1 MSINKV
7 EVMSSSAEPVDEGGL
22 AYKIM
27 FYEGLGNLLPWNAF
41 ITASA
46 YFANRF
52 CGTQFEYDFENYF
65 SFTFTISQTIGLA
78 FSILFQDKLTL
89 NQKIIPPLI
98 CYSVIFAITTILVV
112 FDVNSQFL
120 FWLTLGSLVLCG
132 FCGAVLSGGLFGL
145 GAIFPAHHTGAL
157 MGGQGVAGLGI
168 SISSLLT
175 IWATP
180 ENANYCD
187 VLDDL
192 ISDSDC
198 QDITDYSA
206 FAYFSIAT
214 LALLSCI
221 GAFLVLI
228 KLPYTSYYLSRAAKP
243 KNDNEN
249 SLHESL
255 LKNDDNGGNDNNF
268 SRSST
273 DDDLRSS
280 NSSISDASSISNNM
294 SNNMNKSRDDSTHVE
309 KLSSSANI
317 MRVFKLVMVPA
328 ISVWFAFTVT
338 IAVFPSII
346 FLVQSTERCR
356 DGNDTNRF
364 YNDLFTPIQFLLFN
378 LFDLIGRLIAGNTT
392 IIFNKTTLWMASF
405 ARLAFFPLFLLCNI
419 ANSELPIVFQS
430 DFYPIL
436 FMILFAITNG
446 YVATSSMIMGAMSV
460 ENPVDASLAGTI
472 MVFCLTFGLFS
483 GACFSFVLT
492 YISQGTV

>member
-1 MSINKV
+1 MPLAKV
-7 EVMSSSAEPVDEGGL
+7 EVKSLSSEPVDEGGL

-78 FSILFQDKLTL
+78 FSILYQDKLTL

-98 CYSVIFAITTILVV
+98 CYSMIFAITTILVV
-112 FDVNSQFL
+112 FDINSQLL

-132 FCGAVLSGGLFGL
+132 FCGAILSGGLFGL
-145 GAIFPAHHTGAL
+145 GAVFPAHHTGAL

-175 IWATP
+175 IWATA
-180 ENANYCD
+180 ENPNFCD

-192 ISDSDC
+192 TTDSDC
-198 QDITDYSA
+198 KDITDYSA

-228 KLPYTSYYLSRAAKP
+228 KLPYTTYYLSRSSKP
-243 KNDNEN
+243 TNDKDET
-249 SLHESL
+249 LHDPL
-255 LKNDDNGGNDNNF
+255 LGNDENVKINNNF

-273 DDDLRSS
+273 DEDIRSS
-280 NSSISDASSISNNM
+280 NSSISEASSRSNLSNNL
-294 SNNMNKSRDDSTHVE
+294 NKKSRDNSIYVEELSTT
-309 KLSSSANI
+309 ANI
-317 MRVFKLVMVPA
+317 IRVFKLVMIPA

-338 IAVFPSII
+338 IAVFPAII
-346 FLVQSTERCR
+346 FLVQSTERCSK
-356 DGNDTNRF
+356 GNNTNRF
-364 YNDLFTPIQFLLFN
+364 YNDLFTPVQFLLFN
-378 LFDLIGRLIAGNTT
+378 LFDLIGRLVAGNTT
-392 IIFNKTTLWMASF
+392 IIFTKNTLWMASF
-405 ARLAFFPLFLLCNI
+405 ARLVFFPLFLLCNV
-419 ANSELPIVFQS
+419 ANSELPYVFQS
-430 DFYPIL
+430 DLYPIL
-436 FMILFAITNG
+436 FMILFAISNG

-460 ENPVDASLAGTI
+460 ENPKDASLAGTI

-483 GACFSFVLT
+483 GASFSFILT
-492 YISQGTV
+492 YISQGTI